1 VSTPLHDV
9 VPDRSLR
16 VGAGA
21 GTSAGALSGTA
32 ADRVTELRERM
43 NGMQRDRWEPQGRPV
58 AGALSGLLP
67 HGVLRS
73 GVVYTVDNSTSLVMA
88 ALGSATAEGAW
99 AAVVGLPD
107 FGVEAAADFGI
118 DLARLVLVPAP
129 GEHWLAVTA
138 ALVDVL
144 PLVVVQPQRTVGAAE
159 MARLSARLR
168 QSGCTLVVAGAWA
181 QSEAALC
188 VTGTGWEGV
197 GAGHGYL
204 TGRTLGVTVAER
216 NGPRRE
222 ELIHLPD
229 PAGTGPA
236 GTDPVGTGPAGTGPA
251 LPAGSGAA
259 RPRGAG
265 VRPGARP
272 HAVAG

>member
-1 VSTPLHDV
+1 VSTPLTSV
-9 VPDRSLR
+9 VPDRAPR
-16 VGAGA
+16 AGAGA
-21 GTSAGALSGTA
+21 GMPAAALSGTA
-32 ADRVTELRERM
+32 AERVTELRERM
-43 NGMQRDRWEPQGRPV
+43 NGMQRDRWEPQGRSV
-58 AGALSGLLP
+58 AGVLSGLLP

-88 ALGSATAEGAW
+88 VLGTATVEGAW

-107 FGVEAAADFGI
+107 FGVEAAAGFGI

-204 TGRTLGVTVAER
+204 TGRTLSVTVAER

-229 PAGTGPA
+229 PAGT
-236 GTDPVGTGPAGTGPA
+236 DPVGAGPVATGPA
-251 LPAGSGAA
+251 LPARRGPASA
-259 RPRGAG
+259 RVAG
-265 VRPGARP
+265 LRPGARP
-272 HAVAG
+272 HPVAG